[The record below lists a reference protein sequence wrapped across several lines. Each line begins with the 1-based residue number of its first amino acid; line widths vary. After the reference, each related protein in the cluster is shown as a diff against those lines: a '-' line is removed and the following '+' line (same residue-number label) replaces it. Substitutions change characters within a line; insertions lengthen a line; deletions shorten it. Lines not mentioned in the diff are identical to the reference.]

1 FHFLVPFS
9 INFITALVIIKKIAR
24 RRSNIYPE
32 QSYHDHFQRQ
42 IHRHQHILCAPC
54 MLILL
59 GLPRLIV
66 SFSKSCMKSAR
77 EPWLSLIGYF
87 VSFIPSMLTFVVF
100 VLPSKNYKSE
110 LHIMYEQTIRRFRRI
125 P

>member
-1 FHFLVPFS
+1 MH
-9 INFITALVIIKKIAR
+9 
-24 RRSNIYPE
+24 
-32 QSYHDHFQRQ
+32 H
-42 IHRHQHILCAPC
+42 HQHLLFAPC

-77 EPWLSLIGYF
+77 EPWFYLIGYF
-87 VSFIPSMLTFVVF
+87 VSFIPSMLTFIVF

-110 LHIMYEQTIRRFRRI
+110 LRLMYEQTIRRFR
-125 P
+125 